1 MSGPKTSAAISTHL
15 DQAAAGSSGV
25 CTRLSWAAGSAG
37 ASAGYVKIAAAT
49 AASPAQRWATLISGG
64 VHARELAPPDALVS
78 FVEKLLAAYAAHSAV
93 VYPAWTSPVDS
104 VTYSSFTIPWPQV
117 QAVVERLDLYVAP
130 LVNAD
135 GRDFVLAPL
144 ASAAT
149 HAEQQLHKMWRKNRR
164 PAPAGQTGDSCIG
177 VDLNRNCD
185 ILWDFTTAYTPALVA
200 QAPKAGV
207 DTSQQP
213 CNFNVYSGPSAES
226 EPETQNLAGLMRT
239 ASISFYADVHA
250 YGRDILYPWGIE
262 TDQSTDPTQSFE
274 NRAKDGQRDG
284 NQANAYAEYV
294 PAGQLAALQAMA
306 KRMCDFIYAKAG
318 GADPTAQARSVY
330 KPAESA
336 VLYPTKVTTGAF
348 DDYCFSR
355 WFTQATAGTPIRPVM
370 AFTIEAGG
378 NPKLGAGND
387 EGGFA
392 PDYVKHYPKIEREIH
407 AALWGFLTAIAA
419 SGAQPPSAPPQPSP
433 PAPEPPLEKDC
444 FIAGAAYRDDAHPDV
459 MFLRDV
465 RDRQL
470 RGSAPGRLFAVGLI
484 AIYSRVGPAAAG
496 WLGDRPRAVT
506 AVRYGFLRPLIA
518 ALRRVSRC
526 TEGRPRARSVLLA
539 LTLGIALAAPVA
551 GLAVT
556 AVAMAPAATVTVLGA
571 VSLGAVS
578 VTRRTARRRR
588 DG

>member
-1 MSGPKTSAAISTHL
+1 MSGPKTSAAISAHL
-15 DQAAAGSSGV
+15 DQAATASSGV
-25 CTRLSWAAGSAG
+25 CTRLTWAAGSAG
-37 ASAGYVKIAAAT
+37 ASAGYVKIAAVT
-49 AASPAQRWATLISGG
+49 SASPPQRPATLISGG

-78 FVEKLLAAYAAHSAV
+78 FVEKLLAAYAARSAV
-93 VYPAWTSPVDS
+93 VYPAWTSPADT

-144 ASAAT
+144 AAGAT

-164 PAPAGQTGDSCIG
+164 PAPAGQSGDSCIG

-200 QAPKAGV
+200 QAPKVGV

-213 CNFNVYSGPSAES
+213 CDFNVYSGPSAES

-239 ASISFYADVHA
+239 ANISFYADVHS

-262 TDQSTDPTQSFE
+262 TDQNTVTEQSFE

-284 NQANAYAEYV
+284 NQASAYAEYI

-306 KRMCDFIYAKAG
+306 KRMCDFIYTKAG

-336 VLYPTKVTTGAF
+336 LLYPTKVTTGCF

-355 WFTQATAGTPIRPVM
+355 WFTQATAGTPISPVM

-378 NPKLGAGND
+378 DPKLGADHD

-392 PDYVKHYPKIEREIH
+392 PDYVNHYPKIEREIH
-407 AALWGFLTAIAA
+407 AALWGFLTAVAA
-419 SGAQPPSAPPQPSP
+419 TNVQPPSPPPQPSP
-433 PAPEPPLEKDC
+433 PAPAPSASSGNC
-444 FIAGAAYRDDAHPDV
+444 FIAGAAYRDAGHPDV
-459 MFLRDV
+459 QFLRDV

-470 RGSAPGRLFAVGLI
+470 RGSAPGRAFAACLI
-484 AIYSRVGPAAAG
+484 AVYSRVGPAAAG
-496 WLGDRPRAVT
+496 WLQRRPRAAI
-506 AVRYGFLRPLIA
+506 AVRCGLLRPLVA
-518 ALRRVSRC
+518 ALRRVSRR
-526 TEGRPRARSVLLA
+526 TGSRPAARSLLLTLTFIAAFAVLALLA
-539 LTLGIALAAPVA
+539 VPVAALAAII
-551 GLAVT
+551 
-556 AVAMAPAATVTVLGA
+556 AVAAPIARHW
-571 VSLGAVS
+571 
-578 VTRRTARRRR
+578 TRRC

>member
-1 MSGPKTSAAISTHL
+1 MTGPKTSAAISAHL

-135 GRDFVLAPL
+135 GRDFVLAPP
-144 ASAAT
+144 ASGAT

-262 TDQSTDPTQSFE
+262 TDQSTVPAQSFE

-284 NQANAYAEYV
+284 NQASAYAEYV

-306 KRMCDFIYAKAG
+306 KRMCDFIYTKAG
-318 GADPTAQARSVY
+318 GADPAAQARSVY

-378 NPKLGAGND
+378 DPKLGADHD

-407 AALWGFLTAIAA
+407 AALWGFLTAVAA
-419 SGAQPPSAPPQPSP
+419 TGVQPASAPPQPSP
-433 PAPEPPLEKDC
+433 PAPEPSASSDSC
-444 FIAGAAYRDDAHPDV
+444 FIAGAAYRDAAHPDV
-459 MFLRDV
+459 LFLRDV

-470 RGSAPGRLFAVGLI
+470 RSSALGRAFAAGLV
-484 AIYSRVGPAAAG
+484 AVYSRVGPAGAR
-496 WLGDRPRAVT
+496 WLRGRPRAAS
-506 AVRYGFLRPLIA
+506 AVRGGVLCPLVG
-518 ALRRVSRC
+518 ALARVSRG
-526 TEGRPRARSVLLA
+526 TEGRPGTRSLLLA
-539 LTLGIALAAPVA
+539 LTIIAAFAVLAAAALLAAPITALAAII
-551 GLAVT
+551 
-556 AVAMAPAATVTVLGA
+556 AVAAAAGRRA
-571 VSLGAVS
+571 RHR
-578 VTRRTARRRR
+578 TRRRH
-588 DG
+588 G

>member
-1 MSGPKTSAAISTHL
+1 MSGPKTSAAISAHL

-37 ASAGYVKIAAAT
+37 ASAGDVKIAAVT
-49 AASPAQRWATLISGG
+49 AASPAQRWATLVSGG

-78 FVEKLLAAYAAHSAV
+78 FVEKLLAAYAARSAV

-144 ASAAT
+144 ASGAS

-185 ILWDFTTAYTPALVA
+185 ILWDFTTAYTSALVA
-200 QAPKAGV
+200 TAPKAGV

-213 CNFNVYSGPSAES
+213 CDFNVYSGPSAES

-239 ASISFYADVHA
+239 ASISCYADVHA

-262 TDQSTDPTQSFE
+262 TDQSTDRAQSFE

-284 NQANAYAEYV
+284 NRASAYAEYI

-306 KRMCDFIYAKAG
+306 QRMCDFIYTKAG
-318 GADPTAQARSVY
+318 GADPAAAARSVY

-378 NPKLGAGND
+378 DPKLGADHD

-407 AALWGFLTAIAA
+407 AALWGLLTAVAA
-419 SGAQPPSAPPQPSP
+419 SSVQPPSAPPQPSP
-433 PAPEPPLEKDC
+433 PAPEPSLEKDC
-444 FIAGAAYRDDAHPDV
+444 FIAGAAYRDAAHPDV
-459 MFLRDV
+459 LFLRDL

-470 RGSAPGRLFAVGLI
+470 RSSAPGRAFAAGLI
-484 AIYSRVGPAAAG
+484 AVYSRVGPAGARWLAG
-496 WLGDRPRAVT
+496 RPRAAS
-506 AVRYGFLRPLIA
+506 AVRRGVLRPLVAALGRVSRGTAGRAGTRSLLLTLTLTAAAAVLAGLALLAAPIAALAAIVMAADA
-518 ALRRVSRC
+518 ALRR
-526 TEGRPRARSVLLA
+526 ARYR
-539 LTLGIALAAPVA
+539 
-551 GLAVT
+551 
-556 AVAMAPAATVTVLGA
+556 
-571 VSLGAVS
+571 
-578 VTRRTARRRR
+578 TRRRH
-588 DG
+588 G